1 MRVRLRFFAS
11 LREAAGTS
19 ELQLDVPRGATTG
32 DVLRILGQQ
41 HAALRD
47 LPAGLL
53 ISVNLEYVG
62 PDYRL
67 NEGDEVALIPPVSG
81 GHDVRSAG

>member
-11 LREAAGTS
+11 LREAARTS
-19 ELQLDVPRGATTG
+19 ELHLDVPRGATAG
-32 DVLRILGQQ
+32 DALRLLGEQYP
-41 HAALRD
+41 ALRD
-47 LPAGLL
+47 MPTGLL

-81 GHDVRSAG
+81 GHDVRGAG